1 METTSRKMDKMSRA
15 ERMGSSVTESKS
27 NRFFVHMQTL
37 ETKYYAVPR
46 RSVDDLVADL
56 QATVATFE

>member
-1 METTSRKMDKMSRA
+1 
-15 ERMGSSVTESKS
+15 MGSSVTEYKS

-46 RSVDDLVADL
+46 RSIDDLVANL
-56 QATVATFE
+56 RATVATVE

>member
-1 METTSRKMDKMSRA
+1 
-15 ERMGSSVTESKS
+15 
-27 NRFFVHMQTL
+27 MQTL